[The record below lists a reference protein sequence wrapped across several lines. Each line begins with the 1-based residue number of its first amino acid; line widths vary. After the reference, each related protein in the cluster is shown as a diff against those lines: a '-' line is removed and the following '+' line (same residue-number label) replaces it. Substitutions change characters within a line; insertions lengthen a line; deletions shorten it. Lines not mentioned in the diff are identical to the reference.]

1 MKSFKSYL
9 KEAQAG
15 FNTKDMIFTGAD
27 TPALILSTTALERVF
42 GELERINAWHV
53 TDLEGLKGL
62 KRIQGKKSSISVM
75 TSIRASNPTALDGI
89 ETEGGV
95 VVELEG
101 TELMASNKDAWSER
115 LEGGRRAIPIIKENF
130 PSMFRHMELMIK
142 KMYEKYS
149 KKPYPK
155 NSRKAAIEFNGL
167 GQTLS
172 QKEKGQFIKE
182 YIDNCEEILKKNK
195 MGQKELRKYGRGRIT
210 VLKKVTKIKHYYN
223 ESVVNQISIK
233 KVYLVE
239 DKMVGIA
246 PDDFEDVKNV
256 WKDVQIKS
264 QKELISLIN
273 KK

>member
-1 MKSFKSYL
+1 MKTFKSYL
-9 KEAQAG
+9 REAQAE

-42 GELERINAWHV
+42 GKLERIKAWHV
-53 TDLEGLKGL
+53 TDLEGLKGVI
-62 KRIQGKKSSISVM
+62 KIQGKKSSISVM
-75 TSIRASNPTALDGI
+75 TEIEKSDSKPFKGI
-89 ETEGGV
+89 ETTGGI

-101 TELMASNKDAWSER
+101 TELMSSDQDAWSER
-115 LEGGRRAIPIIKENF
+115 LEGGRRAINITKEGF
-130 PSMFRHMELMIK
+130 PSMFRHMELMVK
-142 KMYEKYS
+142 KIYEKYS

-155 NSRKAAIEFNGL
+155 DSRKAAMDFNQL

-195 MGQKELRKYGRGRIT
+195 MGQKELRNYGRFEKGH
-210 VLKKVTKIKHYYN
+210 KYAPYN